1 MTNRTP
7 KYALIDGREIALVES
22 ISHAFSNETVCVFE
36 DGAGS
41 RRYVSEAEWVAG
53 AEEFGR

>member
-1 MTNRTP
+1 MINRAP
-7 KYALIDGREIALVES
+7 KYALIDGREVALVES
-22 ISHAFSNETVCVFE
+22 IPHALSNETVCVFE
-36 DGAGS
+36 DGTDN